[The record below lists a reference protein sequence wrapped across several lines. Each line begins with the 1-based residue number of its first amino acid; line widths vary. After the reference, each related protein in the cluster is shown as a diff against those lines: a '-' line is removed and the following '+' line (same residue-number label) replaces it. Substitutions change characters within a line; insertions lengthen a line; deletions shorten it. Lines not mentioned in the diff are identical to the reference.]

1 MQLAHK
7 IEMKPNKEQGQKLLQ
22 SCGCARFA
30 YNWALA
36 KWQEMYQSWKLDN
49 SLTKPNANR
58 IKKEFNAIKEEQ
70 FPWIYDSPKDANQQ
84 AFANLDQ
91 AFKRF
96 FKKKAKFPKFK
107 KRKNKKSF
115 YVSNDKFKI
124 KENTITLPKIGE
136 IKLTEQLRFLGKIIS
151 ATISKIAH
159 KWFASIQV
167 ETNVRKK
174 KQIVNE
180 VVGVDLGLTNF
191 ATLSTGEVVG
201 SPKPLR
207 KYTKLLKLRQ
217 RQHTKKIK
225 GSNNRIKSA
234 MKISRLHY
242 KISCQRKD
250 FLHKLSTKI
259 CRENQTICLEKL
271 KVKNMMKN
279 HCLARSIGDAGW
291 YEFRRQIEYK
301 AKIYGNDIVFADTFY
316 PSSKTCSS
324 CGHKKNNLSL
334 KDRVF
339 LCESCGLE
347 INRDLNAAT
356 NLSRLGHSRIYACGH
371 ETSTNSMLELASFVD
386 EARTIQVYTF

>member
-7 IEMKPNKEQGQKLLQ
+7 IEIKPNGTQEQKLLQ
-22 SCGCARFA
+22 ACGCARFA

-36 KWQEMYQSWKLDN
+36 KWQSMYEAWKLDN
-49 SLTKPNANR
+49 SLPKPNANR
-58 IKKEFNAIKEEQ
+58 IKKEFNGIKAEQ
-70 FPWIYDSPKDANQQ
+70 FPWIYYSPKDANQQ
-84 AFANLDQ
+84 AFTNLDQ

-107 KRKNKKSF
+107 KSKSKKSF

-124 KENTITLPKIGE
+124 KENIITLPKIGE
-136 IKLTEQLRFLGKIIS
+136 VKLTEQLRFSGKILS
-151 ATISKIAH
+151 ATISKVAH

-167 ETNVRKK
+167 ETNIKP
-174 KQIVNE
+174 QTAHVNQ
-180 VVGVDLGLTNF
+180 VIGVDLGLTSF
-191 ATLSTGEVVG
+191 VTLSTGEIVE
-201 SPKPLR
+201 SPKPLK

-217 RQHTKKIK
+217 RQHSKKIK
-225 GSNNRIKSA
+225 GSNNRSKSA
-234 MKISRLHY
+234 MLLSRLHY
-242 KISCQRKD
+242 KISCQRND
-250 FLHKLSTKI
+250 FLHKLSTMM

-279 HCLARSIGDAGW
+279 HCLARSISDAGW
-291 YEFRRQIEYK
+291 SEFRRQIEYK

-316 PSSKTCSS
+316 PSSKTCSG

-347 INRDLNAAT
+347 IDRDLNAAM
-356 NLSRLGHSRIYACGH
+356 NLSRLGYSRIDACGH
-371 ETSTNSMLELASFVD
+371 ETSADSMLELASFVD
-386 EARTIQVYTF
+386 ETRTTQVYTF